1 MPFSSD
7 SDSSDEAENQPKE
20 LTEEEKKGKKNS
32 KMMNELLDEFDD
44 DIDRI
49 KTSQVPKSVKYSVYS
64 FGFLVI
70 FLILWGTISEID
82 TTISASGKLQQLFQM
97 LKFNL
102 IMTLWLKIF
111 MLKKVKVL
119 SKVRLL

>member
-1 MPFSSD
+1 
-7 SDSSDEAENQPKE
+7 
-20 LTEEEKKGKKNS
+20 
-32 KMMNELLDEFDD
+32 MNELLDGLDD

-82 TTISASGKLQQLFQM
+82 TTITASGKITTVVPNVEVQSNYDSVVKDIYVKKSQSVKQGEA
-97 LKFNL
+97 L
-102 IMTLWLKIF
+102 IALIL
-111 MLKKVKVL
+111 LYKKQIE
-119 SKVRLL
+119 